1 MKPHAF
7 WDNQPVMQMF
17 DETPKKDGPVI
28 EQSLKDISTEEIKL
42 PEGFEWV
49 NVDITAPE
57 TMQSLYQLLRDH
69 YVEDDDNQFRF
80 DYPIEFLLWTLK
92 MPNYKPNWHLG
103 I

>member
-1 MKPHAF
+1 
-7 WDNQPVMQMF
+7 MF

-57 TMQSLYQLLRDH
+57 TMQSLY
-69 YVEDDDNQFRF
+69 
-80 DYPIEFLLWTLK
+80 
-92 MPNYKPNWHLG
+92 
-103 I
+103 